1 MEIELFD
8 FLRKLTQTEDGLVL
22 YALSLIVILEIVDF
36 LSGTFGAIANPEIE
50 YKSKIGINGLI
61 RKVLGVLLLMV
72 LIPMSVLLPE
82 KTGFAFLYSIYL
94 GYLIFT
100 FQSLIE
106 NYRKLKGNIT
116 IFQPIIKAFEHLYSD
131 KNDTNNKGEQ

>member
-1 MEIELFD
+1 MKIELFN
-8 FLRKLTQTEDGLVL
+8 FFRNLIQTEDGLVL
-22 YALSLIVILEIVDF
+22 YALGLIVILEIVDF
-36 LSGTFGAIANPEIE
+36 ASGTFAAIANPEIE

-61 RKVLGVLLLMV
+61 RKILGVLLLMV

-94 GYLIFT
+94 GYIAFT

-106 NYRKLKGNIT
+106 NYRKLKGNVT
-116 IFQPIIKAFEHLYSD
+116 LFQPILKAFQRLLENDDD
-131 KNDTNNKGEQ
+131 KNKGE

>member
-1 MEIELFD
+1 MKIELFN
-8 FLRKLTQTEDGLVL
+8 FFRSLIQTEDGLVL

-36 LSGTFGAIANPEIE
+36 ASGTFAAIANPEIE

-61 RKVLGVLLLMV
+61 RKILGVLLLMV

-94 GYLIFT
+94 GYIAFT

-106 NYRKLKGNIT
+106 NHRKLKGNVT
-116 IFQPIIKAFEHLYSD
+116 LFQPILKAFQRLLENDDD
-131 KNDTNNKGEQ
+131 KNKGE

>member
-1 MEIELFD
+1 MKFELFN
-8 FLRKLTQTEDGLVL
+8 FFRSLIQTEDGLVL
-22 YALSLIVILEIVDF
+22 YALSLIVIMEIVDF
-36 LSGTFGAIANPEIE
+36 ASGTFAAIANPEIE

-61 RKVLGVLLLMV
+61 RKILGVLLLMV

-106 NYRKLKGNIT
+106 NYRKLKGNVT
-116 IFQPIIKAFEHLYSD
+116 LFQPILKAFQRLLEKD
-131 KNDTNNKGEQ
+131 DDTKKGE

>member
-1 MEIELFD
+1 MQIEF
-8 FLRKLTQTEDGLVL
+8 FNFFRSVVQTEDGLVL
-22 YALSLIVILEIVDF
+22 YALALIV
-36 LSGTFGAIANPEIE
+36 SMTGTIAAIANPDIE
-50 YKSKIGINGLI
+50 YKSKIGINGLL
-61 RKVLGVLLLMV
+61 RKILGVLLLMI

-94 GYLIFT
+94 GYIAFT

-116 IFQPIIKAFEHLYSD
+116 LFQPILKAFQRLLEKDED
-131 KNDTNNKGEQ
+131 KNKGE

>member
-22 YALSLIVILEIVDF
+22 YALSLIVILEIIDF
-36 LSGTFGAIANPEIE
+36 VSGTFGAIANPEIE

-131 KNDTNNKGEQ
+131 KNDTNKGEK

>member
-1 MEIELFD
+1 MKIELFN
-8 FLRKLTQTEDGLVL
+8 FFRSLIQTEDGLVL
-22 YALSLIVILEIVDF
+22 YALSLIVIMEIVDF
-36 LSGTFGAIANPEIE
+36 ASGTFAAIANPEIE

-61 RKVLGVLLLMV
+61 RKILGVLLLMV

-106 NYRKLKGNIT
+106 NYRKLKGNVT
-116 IFQPIIKAFEHLYSD
+116 LFQPILKAFQRLLEKD
-131 KNDTNNKGEQ
+131 DDTKKGE

>member
-22 YALSLIVILEIVDF
+22 YALSLIVILEIIDF
-36 LSGTFGAIANPEIE
+36 ISGTFGAIANPEIE

-106 NYRKLKGNIT
+106 NYRKLKGNVT

>member
-36 LSGTFGAIANPEIE
+36 LSGTFGAIANPGIE

-106 NYRKLKGNIT
+106 NYRKLKGNVT

>member
-22 YALSLIVILEIVDF
+22 YALSLIVILEIIDF
-36 LSGTFGAIANPEIE
+36 VSGTFGAIANPEIE

-72 LIPMSVLLPE
+72 LIPMSVFLPE

-106 NYRKLKGNIT
+106 NYRKLKGNVT
-116 IFQPIIKAFEHLYSD
+116 IFQPIIKAFERLSGD
-131 KNDTNNKGEQ
+131 KNDKNEGEQ

>member
-22 YALSLIVILEIVDF
+22 YALSLIVILEIIDF
-36 LSGTFGAIANPEIE
+36 VSGTFGAIANPEIE

-131 KNDTNNKGEQ
+131 KNDKNEGEQ

>member
-1 MEIELFD
+1 MKFELFH
-8 FLRKLTQTEDGLVL
+8 FFRSLIQTEDGLVL
-22 YALSLIVILEIVDF
+22 YALGLIVILEIVDF
-36 LSGTFGAIANPEIE
+36 ASGTFAAIANPEIE

-61 RKVLGVLLLMV
+61 RKILGVLLLMV

-94 GYLIFT
+94 GYIAFT

-106 NYRKLKGNIT
+106 NYRKLKGNVT
-116 IFQPIIKAFEHLYSD
+116 LFQPILKAFQRLLEKDED
-131 KNDTNNKGEQ
+131 KNKGE